1 MQPDELME
9 RIAATLRS
17 EIGPAVGDSFART
30 QAFMASVILEKLARQ
45 IRLAEAHTQAGD
57 ADRTALANDL
67 EALMQNAFPPSGAEG
82 SRDAIAGVRAGGDA
96 ELCAVVEALYAD
108 RDVLGTNLFDALLG
122 RVRTTLRARLDRQL
136 EFAS

>member
-1 MQPDELME
+1 MQPDELLE
-9 RIAATLRS
+9 RIATTLRS

-30 QAFMASVILEKLARQ
+30 QAFMASVILEKMARQ
-45 IRLAEAHTQAGD
+45 LRLADAHTQAGH
-57 ADRTALANDL
+57 ADRTALADDL
-67 EALMQNAFPPSGAEG
+67 EAQMKHAFPPSGADR

-108 RDVLGTNLFDALLG
+108 RNALGNDTFDALLG

>member
-1 MQPDELME
+1 MHPDELLE
-9 RIAATLRS
+9 RIAATLRN

-45 IRLAEAHTQAGD
+45 IRLADAHTQAEQ
-57 ADRTALANDL
+57 ADRTALADDL
-67 EALMQNAFPPSGAEG
+67 EVLMQNAFPQSGADR
-82 SRDAIAGVRAGGDA
+82 SRDAIAGVRAGSDA

-122 RVRTTLRARLDRQL
+122 RVRTTLRDRLDRQL

>member
-1 MQPDELME
+1 MHPDELLE
-9 RIAATLRS
+9 RIATSLRS

-45 IRLAEAHTQAGD
+45 IRLADAHMRAGH
-57 ADRTALANDL
+57 ADRTALADDL
-67 EALMQNAFPPSGAEG
+67 QALMKHAFPASGADG

-108 RDVLGTNLFDALLG
+108 RDALGTDTFDALLG
-122 RVRTTLRARLDRQL
+122 RVRTTLRDRLDRQL

>member
-1 MQPDELME
+1 MHPDELLE

-45 IRLAEAHTQAGD
+45 LRLADAHTQAGQE
-57 ADRTALANDL
+57 DRTALANDL
-67 EALMQNAFPPSGAEG
+67 EALTQNALLPSGADR
-82 SRDAIAGVRAGGDA
+82 SRGAIAAVRGGGDA

-108 RDVLGTNLFDALLG
+108 RRVLGNDMFDALLG

>member
-1 MQPDELME
+1 MHPDELLE
-9 RIAATLRS
+9 RIATTLRS

-45 IRLAEAHTQAGD
+45 IRLADAHTQAERE
-57 ADRTALANDL
+57 DREALADDL
-67 EALMQNAFPPSGAEG
+67 ETLTQNAFPPSGADR
-82 SRDAIAGVRAGGDA
+82 SRDAIDGVRSGGDA
-96 ELCAVVEALYAD
+96 ELCAVVEALYAE
-108 RDVLGTNLFDALLG
+108 RDALGTDTFDALLG